1 MKKIILLALSTLFLS
16 SCASDGFLASQFGYT
31 SDKYIPKDKL
41 PQYLAQNYSSTDL
54 KIPETIYTTQTIPI
68 SSSAVLTSF
77 GMNQSADIV
86 KAYNNYMQG
95 NEDTIVSSD
104 GYTTYPYDPYSRPI
118 FKCSIGRVCTINL
131 QAGEQIIGKPS
142 LGDSL
147 HWDMNIGSTG
157 TGSNASQIL
166 FIKPLVVKGDLQNGK
181 PKYFSTNLVI
191 PTNKRVY
198 NIGLLSTKPNQNTSI
213 MNFYYPRETSSQL
226 EQQVANLNSNNPV
239 SNDSHPNPLSS
250 SATNIDMNNIN
261 PEKYHIKVVSKIAP
275 KWKPIAA
282 FDDGHK
288 TLIKL
293 PDNIDSYQLP
303 VVWVQ
308 REDGNKELS
317 SSNTFKKP
325 YYIIDGTYKNIFLFS
340 GSDKQDNDQ
349 QVEISKD

>member
-1 MKKIILLALSTLFLS
+1 MKKIILLSLSTLLLS
-16 SCASDGFLASQFGYT
+16 SCASDGFLASQFGFT

-41 PQYLAQNYSSTDL
+41 SQYLAKNYSSTDL
-54 KIPETIYTTQTIPI
+54 KIPETIYTTKIIPI
-68 SSSAVLTSF
+68 SSNAVLTSY
-77 GMNQSADIV
+77 GMNQSPAIV

-95 NEDTIVSSD
+95 GEDTIVSSD

-118 FKCSIGRVCTINL
+118 FKCSVGRVCTINL
-131 QAGEQIIGKPS
+131 ESGEQIIGKPS

-147 HWDMNIGSTG
+147 HWNMNVGSTG
-157 TGSNASQIL
+157 SGSDASQIL
-166 FIKPLVVKGDLQNGK
+166 FIKPLVQKGDLQNGK
-181 PKYFSTNLVI
+181 PRYFSTNLVI

-198 NIGLLSTKPNQNTSI
+198 NIGLLATKPNQNTSI
-213 MNFYYPRETSSQL
+213 MNFYYPRETSSKL
-226 EQQVANLNSNNPV
+226 EQQVANLNKNHPV
-239 SNDSHPNPLSS
+239 SNNLNSHQSYS

-261 PEKYHIKVVSKIAP
+261 PEKYHIKVVSKITP
-275 KWKPIAA
+275 TWKPIAA

-293 PDNIDSYQLP
+293 PSNIDSYQLP

-308 REDGNKELS
+308 REDGQKELS